1 MKYYSILEKSSNRLM
16 NTVSDY
22 MDMARIVSGT
32 MEVHQKEFLLQPL
45 FKKSLKIQRICVQ
58 KKTLVLRLLLQKNQ
72 LI

>member
-1 MKYYSILEKSSNRLM
+1 M

-45 FKKSLKIQRICVQ
+45 FKEIIENTAYLCAE
-58 KKTLVLRLLLQKNQ
+58 KN
-72 LI
+72 IGFEVVTPEKPS